1 MGLICGKLWLFCNFL
16 PEICVFIAAKF
27 DIIRLI
33 NGAIEPTSG
42 TVEKTSEKTHITYH
56 PYVPKDCYGMTV
68 EAYLTENLP
77 DGAPSFSNAKIQ
89 EVSGNIYYII

>member
-1 MGLICGKLWLFCNFL
+1 MWEIVALYNLR
-16 PEICVFIAAKF
+16 PESCVFITAGF
-27 DIIRLI
+27 DVIRLI

-42 TVEKTSEKTHITYH
+42 TVEKSSEKTHITYH

-77 DGAPSFSNAKIQ
+77 DGATSHSNSKIQ
-89 EVSGNIYYII
+89 EVSGNICIII